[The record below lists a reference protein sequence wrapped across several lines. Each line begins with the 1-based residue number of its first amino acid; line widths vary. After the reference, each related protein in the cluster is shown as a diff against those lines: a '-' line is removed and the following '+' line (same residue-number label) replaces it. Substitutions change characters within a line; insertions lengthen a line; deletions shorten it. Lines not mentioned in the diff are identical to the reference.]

1 MQSLGTAV
9 ILLGMAIVILAQIV
23 GAILVFRVSI
33 LKGVLSLI
41 VPGYFLFAL
50 RREGLY
56 GRVVGAWV
64 VGIVGLAVGT
74 IMLS

>member
-1 MQSLGTAV
+1 MESLGSTV
-9 ILLGMAIVILAQIV
+9 ILLGMAIALLAQIV

-33 LKGVLSLI
+33 LKGVLSFI

-56 GRVVGAWV
+56 GRIVGAWAL
-64 VGIVGLAVGT
+64 GILGVAAGT
-74 IMLS
+74 IILS